1 MGSGRTIKVA
11 DTSSMK
17 RVKKGV
23 IYGVLMLNLFKR
35 AFFFT
40 PKYTELHIFPIKQ
53 K

>member
-23 IYGVLMLNLFKR
+23 IYGVLMLNLLPFHKSSI
-35 AFFFT
+35 T
-40 PKYTELHIFPIKQ
+40 VGSGKQ
-53 K
+53 